1 MRAIRRVVLGAA
13 LALWAGCGFA
23 ADAYSA
29 GILSLT
35 TAASATDIFTI
46 TGSATKTV
54 RITELTSQCTE
65 TTAGVVAVQLLK
77 RSAANTG
84 GTSTTP
90 TVVPHDSTSPAG
102 TATVRA
108 YTANPSGLGALV
120 GLVRAT
126 RETWLAPASVASASR
141 NPFTFYNGL
150 SVVLRGTS
158 EVLAVNLNGVTVTGG
173 TCALWA
179 TWTEE

>member
-1 MRAIRRVVLGAA
+1 MMRRAA
-13 LALWAGCGFA
+13 LLAGLLLCSLPAIG

-29 GILSLT
+29 GVISLAP
-35 TAASATDIFTI
+35 AASATDIFTI

-54 RITELTSQCTE
+54 RVTEFTLQCTE
-65 TTAGVVAVQLLK
+65 TTAGAVGIQLLK

-84 GTSTTP
+84 GTSTAP
-90 TVVPHDSTSPAG
+90 TRVPHDSTSAAA
-102 TATVRA
+102 TATVLA

-141 NPFTFYNGL
+141 NPFTLYNGL
-150 SVVLRGTS
+150 PVVLRGTG
-158 EVLAVNLNGVTVTGG
+158 EVLAANLNAVTVTGG
-173 TCALWA
+173 NCAIWT